1 MAVKMMLFQASL
13 ATMVLEIIQDANKR
27 LVTNLSYRKPSIFCH
42 DISKEMATSS
52 YPALIKTVIIISKTT
67 TTKQVRILMLYISS

>member
-13 ATMVLEIIQDANKR
+13 ATTALEIIQDANKR

-42 DISKEMATSS
+42 DVSKEMATSS
-52 YPALIKTVIIISKTT
+52 YPALIKAIITISKANYNKTGT
-67 TTKQVRILMLYISS
+67 YINAIH